1 MTMRTMFFGAIAAVT
16 FAAGTITADTTDAQ
30 EQPAELIT
38 VTTLLR
44 NDLNGLPGQET
55 MVQLVEVAPGAPV
68 PWHVHP
74 DGHEIAYVIE
84 GAAVL
89 EVEGQ
94 PAQTIKAGGAFHVQ
108 PNLPHGGRNASK
120 TEPAKLVVVRIK
132 PKDRPTAVPA
142 IS

>member
-1 MTMRTMFFGAIAAVT
+1 MKKRNVLLGGVIVAAVM
-16 FAAGTITADTTDAQ
+16 AAGLMLASIAVAQ
-30 EQPAELIT
+30 PDPIT

-44 NDLNGLPGQET
+44 NDLQGMADQET
-55 MVQLVEVAPGAPV
+55 MVQIVEVAPGAEV

-94 PAQTIKAGGAFHVQ
+94 PAQTIRSGGVFHVQ

-120 TEPAKLVVVRIK
+120 TEPVRLVVVRIK
-132 PKDRPTAVPA
+132 PKSRPPSMPV
-142 IS
+142 IR